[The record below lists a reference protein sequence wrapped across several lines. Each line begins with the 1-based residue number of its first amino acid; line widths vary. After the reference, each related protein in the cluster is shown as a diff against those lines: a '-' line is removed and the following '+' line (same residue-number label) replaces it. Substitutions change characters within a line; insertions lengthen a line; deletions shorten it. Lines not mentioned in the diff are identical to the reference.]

1 MYYKCGIC
9 VLVEFWYIFNDVI
22 GNNWYINI
30 LRENDCFMDFFIIK
44 VNVNFIFNE
53 IDLWVIGIYMYLG
66 FWWGECMIL
75 I

>member
-1 MYYKCGIC
+1 MI
-9 VLVEFWYIFNDVI
+9 
-22 GNNWYINI
+22 
-30 LRENDCFMDFFIIK
+30 FMDFFIIK

-53 IDLWVIGIYMYLG
+53 MDLWVIGIYMYLG

>member
-1 MYYKCGIC
+1 MI
-9 VLVEFWYIFNDVI
+9 
-22 GNNWYINI
+22 
-30 LRENDCFMDFFIIK
+30 FMDFFIIK

-53 IDLWVIGIYMYLG
+53 IDLWVIVFGIYMYLG